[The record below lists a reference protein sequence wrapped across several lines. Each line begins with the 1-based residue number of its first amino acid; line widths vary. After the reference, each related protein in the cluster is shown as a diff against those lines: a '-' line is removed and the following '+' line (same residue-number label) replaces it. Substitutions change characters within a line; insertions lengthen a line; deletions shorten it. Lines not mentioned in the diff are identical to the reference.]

1 MKELMNILVNE
12 RTKQWWKG
20 LSLNDKV
27 KCVAGMIAFCVSLFG
42 VTAED
47 APLWWYLL
55 MVVIMGCSVAMLNS
69 VPSEDL
75 ED

>member
-1 MKELMNILVNE
+1 MKELMNILI
-12 RTKQWWKG
+12 TKNQRDWWSG
-20 LSLNDKV
+20 LSMKNKV
-27 KCVAGMIAFCVSLFG
+27 KFCVAMAGFNIALFG
-42 VTAED
+42 VTAVD